1 MVQLSAVF
9 SLFSIG
15 ASRRIS
21 EESTKFLEILPNVI
35 IPTKSIQFEMSN
47 NGDLV
52 NRSTRDSIGQN
63 RLLNN
68 LFSLRK
74 GQSRSNSEF
83 DLMSSIASR
92 VTRGSLTRDQ
102 RKILNQIMKAAK
114 AKRSAQKYPIYARPV
129 IDFRRGFF

>member
-1 MVQLSAVF
+1 MVRLSAVF
-9 SLFSIG
+9 SIFSIG

-21 EESTKFLEILPNVI
+21 EESTKSIEISPNVI
-35 IPTKSIQFEMSN
+35 IPTKAIRYSN

-74 GQSRSNSEF
+74 GQSRSTSEF

-102 RKILNQIMKAAK
+102 RKIFNQIMKAAK
-114 AKRSAQKYPIYARPV
+114 AKRSAQKYPVYARPV

>member
-1 MVQLSAVF
+1 MVQNSAVF
-9 SLFSIG
+9 SIFSIG

-21 EESTKFLEILPNVI
+21 EESTKSIEILP
-35 IPTKSIQFEMSN
+35 
-47 NGDLV
+47 
-52 NRSTRDSIGQN
+52 RSTRDSIGQN

-74 GQSRSNSEF
+74 GQSRSNSDF

-102 RKILNQIMKAAK
+102 RKIFDQIMKAAK
-114 AKRSAQKYPIYARPV
+114 AKRSAQKYPVYARPV

>member
-1 MVQLSAVF
+1 MVRLSAVF

-21 EESTKFLEILPNVI
+21 GESTK
-35 IPTKSIQFEMSN
+35 SIESN

-102 RKILNQIMKAAK
+102 RKILNQIIKAAK
-114 AKRSAQKYPIYARPV
+114 AKRSAQKYPVYARPV

>member
-1 MVQLSAVF
+1 MVRISAVF
-9 SLFSIG
+9 SIFSIG

-21 EESTKFLEILPNVI
+21 EESTKSIEISPNVI
-35 IPTKSIQFEMSN
+35 IPTKAIRYSN

-102 RKILNQIMKAAK
+102 RKIFNQIMKAAK
-114 AKRSAQKYPIYARPV
+114 AKRSAQKYPVYARPV

>member
-1 MVQLSAVF
+1 MVRLSAIF
-9 SLFSIG
+9 SILSIG

-21 EESTKFLEILPNVI
+21 EESPKSIEILP
-35 IPTKSIQFEMSN
+35 
-47 NGDLV
+47 
-52 NRSTRDSIGQN
+52 RSTRDSIGQN

-102 RKILNQIMKAAK
+102 RKIFNQIMKAAK
-114 AKRSAQKYPIYARPV
+114 AKRSAQKYPVYARPV

>member
-1 MVQLSAVF
+1 MVRLSAVF
-9 SLFSIG
+9 SIFSIG

-21 EESTKFLEILPNVI
+21 EESIEISPKVI
-35 IPTKSIQFEMSN
+35 TPTKVIQSEKSN

-74 GQSRSNSEF
+74 GQSRTNSEF

-102 RKILNQIMKAAK
+102 RKILNQIIKAAK
-114 AKRSAQKYPIYARPV
+114 AKRSAQKYPVYARPV